1 MGPVSR
7 EPFLKPSFS
16 LEQVLSLTE
25 GYSSAEGS
33 CGVTKAVHAACVGLA
48 VLFVRPP
55 RCSYPGAWGAWCR
68 CRGLCHARLVM
79 VSTGR
84 KMVPVPCLCADLSEA
99 AAPQEL
105 QNLWGAYRVRELSL

>member
-33 CGVTKAVHAACVGLA
+33 CGVTEAVHAACVGLA
-48 VLFVRPP
+48 VLFV
-55 RCSYPGAWGAWCR
+55 
-68 CRGLCHARLVM
+68 
-79 VSTGR
+79 
-84 KMVPVPCLCADLSEA
+84 
-99 AAPQEL
+99 
-105 QNLWGAYRVRELSL
+105 